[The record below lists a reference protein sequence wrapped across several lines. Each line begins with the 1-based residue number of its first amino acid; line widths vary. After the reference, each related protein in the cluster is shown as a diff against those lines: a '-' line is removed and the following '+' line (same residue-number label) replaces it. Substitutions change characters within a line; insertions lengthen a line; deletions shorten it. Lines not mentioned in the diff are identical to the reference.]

1 MRKDYTM
8 GRILKSFFIGF
19 FAVFFY
25 KQYAYKQRARDR
37 VQEQIMKNT
46 QK

>member
-1 MRKDYTM
+1 M
-8 GRILKSFFIGF
+8 GQILKSFFIGF

-25 KQYAYKQRARDR
+25 KSHVYKQRDRDR
-37 VQEQIMKNT
+37 VLEQIMRNT

>member
-1 MRKDYTM
+1 M

-19 FAVFFY
+19 FTVFFY
-25 KQYAYKQRARDR
+25 KSHVYKQRDRDR
-37 VQEQIMKNT
+37 VLEQIMRNT

>member
-1 MRKDYTM
+1 M

-25 KQYAYKQRARDR
+25 KSHVYKQRDRDR
-37 VQEQIMKNT
+37 VLEQIMRNT

>member
-1 MRKDYTM
+1 M
-8 GRILKSFFIGF
+8 GRVLKSFFIGF

-25 KQYAYKQRARDR
+25 KSHAYKQRDRDR
-37 VQEQIMKNT
+37 VLEQIMRNT